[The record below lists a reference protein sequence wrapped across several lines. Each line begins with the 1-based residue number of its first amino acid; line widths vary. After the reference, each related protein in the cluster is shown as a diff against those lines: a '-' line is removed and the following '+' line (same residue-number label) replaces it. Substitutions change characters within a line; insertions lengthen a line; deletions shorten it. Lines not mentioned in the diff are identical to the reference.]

1 MQVTYDFS
9 QQTVIVTGGAR
20 GIGEAIAAS
29 FVASGADV
37 WIWDVEPVELA
48 GAQSVEPWPWPLE
61 RRFLTPP
68 LIFQCE
74 RRDLC

>member
-37 WIWDVEPVELA
+37 WIWDGEPVELA
-48 GAQSVEPWPWPLE
+48 GAQSVEPWP
-61 RRFLTPP
+61 
-68 LIFQCE
+68 
-74 RRDLC
+74 